1 MDKNKKQK
9 RTKQP
14 FEYGAQILSCP
25 SLLPHFLSLLG
36 ASLPHPL
43 TIFRSFLMSV
53 LLPATG
59 PLHMLLPLFGVFPS
73 SLHLIKSDSWRDMFS
88 TKLLLTHLTR
98 PNTWLGL
105 FKFYT
110 QVCSLITGHLSTR
123 LILQE
128 QESFLFCMMI
138 ITITSVH
145 YQLLSRWW
153 VNILS
158 MTEWMN
164 EESERILFFLNLF
177 LNFLFY
183 MGV

>member
-9 RTKQP
+9 QTKQP
-14 FEYGAQILSCP
+14 FEYGAQILSGP
-25 SLLPHFLSLLG
+25 SLLPHFLSFLG

-43 TIFRSFLMSV
+43 TIFRSFLISV

-59 PLHMLLPLFGVFPS
+59 PLHMLLPLSGVFPS
-73 SLHLIKSDSWRDMFS
+73 SLHLIKSDISWRDMFS

-110 QVCSLITGHLSTR
+110 QVCSLITGYRSTR

-138 ITITSVH
+138 TTITSVH
-145 YQLLSRWW
+145 CQLLSRWW

-158 MTEWMN
+158 MTE
-164 EESERILFFLNLF
+164 
-177 LNFLFY
+177 
-183 MGV
+183 